1 MARVGKSDFVV
12 AWEKQPKAGTGPLL
26 SQAAIASGC
35 TGRLS
40 PAPAA
45 LPLCRAV
52 PHHCPC
58 SSPRLQPFG
67 QAFFMSDGRLARLF
81 DRFVIYITS
90 LALWKGKKWSDATT
104 ILNDLFLKQHTRPN
118 ETRDLG
124 ILVETPAA

>member
-1 MARVGKSDFVV
+1 
-12 AWEKQPKAGTGPLL
+12 
-26 SQAAIASGC
+26 
-35 TGRLS
+35 
-40 PAPAA
+40 
-45 LPLCRAV
+45 
-52 PHHCPC
+52 
-58 SSPRLQPFG
+58 
-67 QAFFMSDGRLARLF
+67 MSDGRLARLF